1 MDRMTFIGQANQGKP
16 LSVDDI
22 IRFFDHT
29 MAAYEVV
36 QGVDDIR
43 VIGTPD
49 NLHSSL
55 KLQIQSPHI
64 SELDNVVNYIN
75 DTLHNRKN
83 LYGRSFSINAAIQ
96 DSCIELSVN
105 EEICNN
111 K

>member
-1 MDRMTFIGQANQGKP
+1 MDRMTFIGQTNQSKP

-22 IRFFDHT
+22 VHYFDHT

-36 QGVDDIR
+36 QGVDDMR

-55 KLQIQSPHI
+55 KLQIQSPHS
-64 SELDNVVNYIN
+64 SELDDVVNYIN
-75 DTLHNRKN
+75 DTLHNRKD
-83 LYGRSFSINAAIQ
+83 LYGRSFYISAAVQ

-105 EEICNN
+105 EEYAY